1 MLAILPR
8 TTLGLGRGWSTIAK
22 RLCRCPESLTKL
34 KMYFLIYLPHILYIM
49 IYFVSSGLPQ
59 DAGVFGGPGTNRGGE
74 GGGDLGRLGPTI
86 AQQSGGRL
94 WRGDGI
100 AGLPSS
106 SLSALSSSTSSS
118 QPQSSSSS
126 PSCRPAVSE
135 ATCVLTRPLAE
146 RWSRRL
152 AS

>member
-1 MLAILPR
+1 MLVILPR
-8 TTLGLGRGWSTIAK
+8 TTQGQGHGWSTIAK
-22 RLCRCPESLTKL
+22 RLCRWLESLTKL
-34 KMYFLIYLPHILYIM
+34 KMFFLIYVPHILHIM

-118 QPQSSSSS
+118 QPQSSSS
-126 PSCRPAVSE
+126 PPCRPAVSE
-135 ATCVLTRPLAE
+135 ATFVLTRPLAE